1 MGRRRA
7 WLESPNSVARFA
19 DEHVMIQ
26 LTDGSRAYCA
36 RPPLGSGPGVLLLHD
51 GDAASLASL
60 ADRLGED
67 GYTVL
72 LPEAAP
78 DVTTAVAAV
87 RALPSFRGRIGVI
100 GFGAGGRRA
109 VEAAA
114 ARQADCAVSYYAAAK
129 ADGVPVVL
137 HLVDAHEVCGHEDF
151 EVYGYPESDRAFA
164 TPGSPGYFKPAADMA
179 YSRTLALLRR
189 VLGPYYDLSSLWE
202 AHRRCEFETR
212 DADATMATM
221 VAQPYV
227 NHIPTLT
234 GGYGQAEL
242 HRFYKHH
249 FIPKSPKDMR
259 NIPIS
264 RTVGA
269 DRVVNEGILC
279 FTHDTEIDWMLPG
292 VPPTGCY
299 VEVGLVG
306 IVTFRGDK
314 LFHEHIYWDQASVLV
329 QVGLLDPAGLPV
341 AGADAARKILDPSR
355 PSNALMKRWRES
367 EGK

>member
-1 MGRRRA
+1 MSKASIR
-7 WLESPNSVARFA
+7 LP
-19 DEHVMIQ
+19 
-26 LTDGSRAYCA
+26 DGSRAYCA
-36 RPPLGSGPGVLLLHD
+36 RPPQGSGPGILLLHD
-51 GDAASLASL
+51 GDAAALEPL
-60 ADRLGED
+60 ADKLGEE

-72 LPEAAP
+72 LPESIDALGAA
-78 DVTTAVAAV
+78 DSL
-87 RALPSFRGRIGVI
+87 RALPTFRGRLGMI
-100 GFGAGGRRA
+100 GFGTGGTIA
-109 VEAAA
+109 LEAAA
-114 ARQADCAVSYYAAAK
+114 TRQADCAVSYYAAASHVVG
-129 ADGVPVVL
+129 APVVL
-137 HLVDAHEVCGHEDF
+137 HLSGASQVSGRQDF
-151 EVYGYPESDRAFA
+151 EVYAYPERAGAFA
-164 TPGSPGYFKPAADMA
+164 TPAGPDYFEPAASMA

-227 NHIPTLT
+227 NHIPTLA
-234 GGYGQAEL
+234 GGYGYAEL

-269 DRVVNEGILC
+269 DRVVNEGVLC

-292 VPPTGCY
+292 VPPTGRY

-314 LFHEHIYWDQASVLV
+314 LIHEHIYWDQASVLV
-329 QVGLLDPAGLPV
+329 QIGLLDPKGLPV
-341 AGADAARKILDPSR
+341 AGIDAARKILDPSL
-355 PSNALMKRWRES
+355 PSNAMMQRWRES

>member
-1 MGRRRA
+1 MNGAWTQLPDGARA
-7 WLESPNSVARFA
+7 W
-19 DEHVMIQ
+19 
-26 LTDGSRAYCA
+26 CA
-36 RPPLGSGPGVLLLHD
+36 RPPKGIGPGVLLLHD
-51 GDAASLASL
+51 GDAAALGPL
-60 ADRLGED
+60 ADLLGEE

-72 LPEAAP
+72 LPERADAGAALP
-78 DVTTAVAAV
+78 ALRAVPTFRGRVAAV
-87 RALPSFRGRIGVI
+87 
-100 GFGAGGRRA
+100 GFGAGGRA
-109 VEAAA
+109 ALELAAA
-114 ARQADCAVSYYAAAK
+114 KQVDCAISYYASGRAG
-129 ADGVPVVL
+129 DTPVAL
-137 HLVDAHEVCGHEDF
+137 HLAGAPEIAGREDF
-151 EVYGYPESDRAFA
+151 EVYLYPGQNGAFA
-164 TPGSPGYFKPAADMA
+164 TPGTPGYFKPAADMA

-202 AHRRCEFETR
+202 AHRRCEFEAR
-212 DADATMATM
+212 DAEATMATM

-264 RTVGA
+264 RTVGT
-269 DRVVNEGILC
+269 DRVVNEGVLC
-279 FTHDTEIDWMLPG
+279 FTHDCEIDWMLPG
-292 VPPTGCY
+292 VPPTGRY

-314 LFHEHIYWDQASVLV
+314 LVHEHIYWDQASVLV
-329 QVGLLDPAGLPV
+329 QIGLLDPKNLPV
-341 AGADAARKILDPSR
+341 AGAEAAKKILEPSR
-355 PSNALMKRWRES
+355 PANALMTRWRDS

>member
-1 MGRRRA
+1 MQ
-7 WLESPNSVARFA
+7 LP
-19 DEHVMIQ
+19 DE
-26 LTDGSRAYCA
+26 SRAYCA
-36 RPPLGSGPGVLLLHD
+36 RPPQGSGPGVLLLHD
-51 GDAASLASL
+51 GDAGALAPL
-60 ADRLGED
+60 ADKLGED

-72 LPEAAP
+72 LPESADATMACAAL
-78 DVTTAVAAV
+78 
-87 RALPSFRGRIGVI
+87 RALPTFRGRIGVI
-100 GFGAGGRRA
+100 GFGDGGRLA
-109 VEAAA
+109 LAAAA
-114 ARQADCAVSYYAAAK
+114 ARQADCAVSYYAAGQVLGA
-129 ADGVPVVL
+129 PVVL
-137 HLVDAHEVCGHEDF
+137 HLVDAHEASGQQDF
-151 EVYGYPESDRAFA
+151 EVYVYPECDREFA
-164 TPGSPGYFKPAADMA
+164 TPGRPGYFKPAADMA

-212 DADATMATM
+212 DARATMATM
-221 VAQPYV
+221 VTQPYV

-234 GGYGQAEL
+234 GGYGGAEL
-242 HRFYKHH
+242 YRFYKHH

-269 DRVVNEGILC
+269 DRVVNEGVLC
-279 FTHDTEIDWMLPG
+279 FTHDSEIDWMLPG
-292 VPPTGCY
+292 VPPTGRY

-314 LFHEHIYWDQASVLV
+314 LVHEHIYWDQASVLV
-329 QVGLLDPAGLPV
+329 QIGLLDPEGLPV
-341 AGADAARKILDPSR
+341 AGAEAAKKILDPSL

>member
-1 MGRRRA
+1 
-7 WLESPNSVARFA
+7 
-19 DEHVMIQ
+19 
-26 LTDGSRAYCA
+26 
-36 RPPLGSGPGVLLLHD
+36 LLLHA
-51 GDAASLASL
+51 GDAAALESL
-60 ADRLGED
+60 ADKLGED

-72 LPEAAP
+72 VSEAV
-78 DVTTAVAAV
+78 DVVRAADAL
-87 RALPSFRGRIGVI
+87 RALPTFRGRFGII
-100 GFGAGGRRA
+100 GFGTGGRIA
-109 VEAAA
+109 LDAAA
-114 ARQADCAVSYYAAAK
+114 TRQADCAVSYYEPASEAAGA
-129 ADGVPVVL
+129 PVVV
-137 HLVDAHEVCGHEDF
+137 HLAGAHNVSGHRDF
-151 EVYGYPESDRAFA
+151 EVYVYPERTGAFA
-164 TPGSPGYFKPAADMA
+164 TPASPDYFKPAAEMA

-212 DADATMATM
+212 DADATIATM

-234 GGYGQAEL
+234 GGYGRAEL

-269 DRVVNEGILC
+269 DRVVNEGVLC

-292 VPPTGCY
+292 VAPTGRY

-314 LFHEHIYWDQASVLV
+314 LVHEHIYWDQASVLV
-329 QVGLLDPAGLPV
+329 QIGLLDPAGLPV
-341 AGADAARKILDPSR
+341 AGAAAAKKILEPGR